1 MKKILFVTNV
11 PAPYTVKFFELL
23 GQKYDLT
30 VAYER
35 KTASNRE
42 KKWFSE
48 TGRLY
53 KEIYLK
59 GLKCGEENAFC
70 TEVIRYLKE
79 KFDMVII
86 GDYSS
91 PTGIWAILSLIYMKK
106 KFYIHVDGGMK
117 AEREGIKKYI
127 KSFLLSH
134 AEGFFSS
141 GEITDEYIKFYAGNS
156 KKIMHYPFSSVEQ
169 KDVVDRPLN
178 NCEKKKIIKMLEPKC
193 EIKDDDFI
201 IVSVGSVIYRKG
213 YDILL
218 KSIIPIKKKVIVF
231 IIGGRETSNLT
242 QIMKNNNIHNVFF
255 IDFQGHDKIKE
266 YLRAADLFVLPTR
279 YDIWGLVINE
289 ALAAGLPIISSD
301 MSVAGRQLVEND
313 CNGYIFKSE
322 NDKELT
328 NCIKKVMEKSEHF
341 KNVMSQRS
349 IDIANRYTIE
359 KMSLEYAY
367 SIEKF
372 LQNEVV

>member
-193 EIKDDDFI
+193 EIKDQLFPL
-201 IVSVGSVIYRKG
+201 RKR
-213 YDILL
+213 LL
-218 KSIIPIKKKVIVF
+218 
-231 IIGGRETSNLT
+231 
-242 QIMKNNNIHNVFF
+242 
-255 IDFQGHDKIKE
+255 
-266 YLRAADLFVLPTR
+266 
-279 YDIWGLVINE
+279 
-289 ALAAGLPIISSD
+289 
-301 MSVAGRQLVEND
+301 
-313 CNGYIFKSE
+313 
-322 NDKELT
+322 
-328 NCIKKVMEKSEHF
+328 
-341 KNVMSQRS
+341 
-349 IDIANRYTIE
+349 
-359 KMSLEYAY
+359 
-367 SIEKF
+367 F
-372 LQNEVV
+372 L